1 MEKTTKQNLKIFAGV
16 GLMTAALLI
25 HLGLSL
31 NPNNK
36 TRQVVIND
44 YKKITA
50 SKEVEE
56 SEKDKK
62 KGR

>member
-1 MEKTTKQNLKIFAGV
+1 MDKTTKENLKIFAGV

-25 HLGLSL
+25 HLGLNL

-44 YKKITA
+44 YKKITV
-50 SKEVEE
+50 SKEIEE

>member
-1 MEKTTKQNLKIFAGV
+1 MTKKENLKIYAGV
-16 GLMTAALLI
+16 GLMTAALLV

-31 NPNNK
+31 IPNNGPK
-36 TRQVVIND
+36 NAIIND

-50 SKEVEE
+50 SKDAEE
-56 SEKDKK
+56 NEKDKK